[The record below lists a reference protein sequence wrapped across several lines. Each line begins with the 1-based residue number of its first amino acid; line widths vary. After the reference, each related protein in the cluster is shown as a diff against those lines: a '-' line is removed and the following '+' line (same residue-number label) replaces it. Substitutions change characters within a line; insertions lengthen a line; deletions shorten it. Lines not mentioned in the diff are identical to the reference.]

1 MDQLTTNSSSHQT
14 NSTTAELH
22 ADDTLE
28 DWNTALKGNLQ
39 IRSQSYQSLI
49 SSFLQFTLLS
59 FAILKH
65 RQYFLM
71 LQTLNLNNKN
81 LHLTKKKVW

>member
-14 NSTTAELH
+14 NSTTAELN

-39 IRSQSYQSLI
+39 IKESILSNFDFFVFPIFTIKLCHFKAQTIFSY
-49 SSFLQFTLLS
+49 
-59 FAILKH
+59 AINT
-65 RQYFLM
+65 QA
-71 LQTLNLNNKN
+71 
-81 LHLTKKKVW
+81 